1 MLLKTTRALT
11 YKSDCICQLHR
22 MGAFLESEN
31 LELFQK
37 KLEVQPPVLER
48 STPPERYSALL
59 SCRVL
64 AV

>member
-1 MLLKTTRALT
+1 
-11 YKSDCICQLHR
+11 